1 MTNRNRNKKNKA
13 LTKKHVNQNE
23 EHKESGKE
31 EKRLNARIAIEVL
44 PIIIS
49 CFALAVSGIALY
61 VNYYFNHKEYEYK
74 NDPEV
79 EVIGRIGL
87 QVSQNGTGYS
97 EESFLEDMQIHIL
110 QKHNLQDAYLISP
123 DNTVEKLEIDDMEER
138 LLSKFSQELKMNKA
152 DLVFGDLTYQY
163 VFLLLKG
170 LDDTSE
176 LYLVYAKSNGEV
188 FEFQAASGIEI
199 WGLANSHPDNPD
211 FAGEKAMAVQ
221 YENLLK
227 ASEKYRF

>member
-13 LTKKHVNQNE
+13 LTKKQVNQNE
-23 EHKESGKE
+23 KHKESGKE
-31 EKRLNARIAIEVL
+31 EKRLNARIVIEVL

-49 CFALAVSGIALY
+49 CFALIVSVIALY

-74 NDPEV
+74 IDPEI

-110 QKHNLQDAYLISP
+110 QKHNLQEAYLISP

-152 DLVFGDLTYQY
+152 DLVFGNLTYQY
-163 VFLLLKG
+163 VFLLLKS

-176 LYLVYAKSNGEV
+176 LYLVYAKSSDEV

-199 WGLANSHPDNPD
+199 WGLANSHPDNPE

>member
-1 MTNRNRNKKNKA
+1 MANRNRNKKNKT
-13 LTKKHVNQNE
+13 LIKKHVNQNE
-23 EHKESGKE
+23 EHKKSGKG
-31 EKRLNARIAIEVL
+31 EKRVDARIVIEIL

-74 NDPEV
+74 IDPEV

-138 LLSKFSQELKMNKA
+138 LLSQFSQELKINKA
-152 DLVFGDLTYQY
+152 DLVFGNLTYQY

-227 ASEKYRF
+227 ASEKYRS

>member
-1 MTNRNRNKKNKA
+1 MANRNRNKKNKT
-13 LTKKHVNQNE
+13 LIKKHVNQNE
-23 EHKESGKE
+23 EHKKSGKG
-31 EKRLNARIAIEVL
+31 EKRVDARIVIEIL

-74 NDPEV
+74 IDPEV

-138 LLSKFSQELKMNKA
+138 LLSQFSQELKINKA

-199 WGLANSHPDNPD
+199 WGLANSHPDNPE

-227 ASEKYRF
+227 ASEKYRS

>member
-1 MTNRNRNKKNKA
+1 MD
-13 LTKKHVNQNE
+13 
-23 EHKESGKE
+23 
-31 EKRLNARIAIEVL
+31 ARIVIEIL

-74 NDPEV
+74 IDPEV

-110 QKHNLQDAYLISP
+110 QKHNLQEAYLISP

-152 DLVFGDLTYQY
+152 DLVFGNLTYQY
-163 VFLLLKG
+163 VFLLLKS

-227 ASEKYRF
+227 ASEKYRS

>member
-1 MTNRNRNKKNKA
+1 MD
-13 LTKKHVNQNE
+13 
-23 EHKESGKE
+23 
-31 EKRLNARIAIEVL
+31 ARIVIEVL

-74 NDPEV
+74 IDPEV
-79 EVIGRIGL
+79 DVIGRIGL
-87 QVSQNGTGYS
+87 QGSQNGTGYS

-110 QKHNLQDAYLISP
+110 QKHNLQEAYLISP

-176 LYLVYAKSNGEV
+176 SYLVYAKSKGEV

-199 WGLANSHPDNPD
+199 WGLANSHPDNPE

>member
-1 MTNRNRNKKNKA
+1 MANRNRNKKNKT
-13 LTKKHVNQNE
+13 LIKKHVNQNE
-23 EHKESGKE
+23 EHKKSGKG
-31 EKRLNARIAIEVL
+31 EKRVDARIVIEIL

-61 VNYYFNHKEYEYK
+61 VNYYFNPKEYEYK
-74 NDPEV
+74 IDPEV

-110 QKHNLQDAYLISP
+110 QKHNLQEAYLISP

-176 LYLVYAKSNGEV
+176 LYLVYAKSNGEG

-199 WGLANSHPDNPD
+199 WGFANSHPDNPE
-211 FAGEKAMAVQ
+211 FAGEKAMAAQ

>member
-31 EKRLNARIAIEVL
+31 EKRVDARIVIEVL

-74 NDPEV
+74 IDPEV

-110 QKHNLQDAYLISP
+110 QKHNLQGAYLISP

-138 LLSKFSQELKMNKA
+138 LLSQFSQELKINKA

-199 WGLANSHPDNPD
+199 WGLANSHPDNPE
-211 FAGEKAMAVQ
+211 FAGEKVMAAQ

-227 ASEKYRF
+227 ASEKYRS

>member
-1 MTNRNRNKKNKA
+1 
-13 LTKKHVNQNE
+13 VD
-23 EHKESGKE
+23 
-31 EKRLNARIAIEVL
+31 ARIVIEVL

-61 VNYYFNHKEYEYK
+61 VNYYFNPKEYEYK
-74 NDPEV
+74 IDPEV

-87 QVSQNGTGYS
+87 QVLQNGTGYS

-110 QKHNLQDAYLISP
+110 QKHNLQEAYLISP
-123 DNTVEKLEIDDMEER
+123 DNTVEKLEIDDMEEH

-176 LYLVYAKSNGEV
+176 LYLVYAKSNGEG

-199 WGLANSHPDNPD
+199 WGFANSHPDNPE
-211 FAGEKAMAVQ
+211 FAGEKAMAAQ

>member
-1 MTNRNRNKKNKA
+1 
-13 LTKKHVNQNE
+13 VD
-23 EHKESGKE
+23 
-31 EKRLNARIAIEVL
+31 ARIVIEVL

-61 VNYYFNHKEYEYK
+61 VNYYFNPKEYEYK
-74 NDPEV
+74 IDPEV

-87 QVSQNGTGYS
+87 QVLQNGTGYS

-110 QKHNLQDAYLISP
+110 QKHNLQEAYLISP

-176 LYLVYAKSNGEV
+176 LYLVYAKSNGEG

-199 WGLANSHPDNPD
+199 WGFANSHPDNPE
-211 FAGEKAMAVQ
+211 FAGEKAMAAQ

>member
-1 MTNRNRNKKNKA
+1 MD
-13 LTKKHVNQNE
+13 
-23 EHKESGKE
+23 
-31 EKRLNARIAIEVL
+31 ARIVIEVL

-49 CFALAVSGIALY
+49 CFALAISGIALY

-74 NDPEV
+74 IDPEI

-110 QKHNLQDAYLISP
+110 QKHNLQEAYLISP

-152 DLVFGDLTYQY
+152 DLVFGNLTYQY
-163 VFLLLKG
+163 VFLLLKS

-199 WGLANSHPDNPD
+199 WGLANSHPDNPE
-211 FAGEKAMAVQ
+211 FAGEKAMAAQ

-227 ASEKYRF
+227 ESENYRF

>member
-1 MTNRNRNKKNKA
+1 MD
-13 LTKKHVNQNE
+13 
-23 EHKESGKE
+23 
-31 EKRLNARIAIEVL
+31 ARIVIEVL

-49 CFALAVSGIALY
+49 CFALVVSVIALY

-74 NDPEV
+74 IDPEV

-110 QKHNLQDAYLISP
+110 QKHNLQEVYLISP

-199 WGLANSHPDNPD
+199 WGLANSHPDNPE
-211 FAGEKAMAVQ
+211 FAGEKAMAAQ

>member
-13 LTKKHVNQNE
+13 LTKKHVNQNK

-31 EKRLNARIAIEVL
+31 EKRLNARIVIEVL

-49 CFALAVSGIALY
+49 CFALAVSGITLC
-61 VNYYFNHKEYEYK
+61 VNYHFNHKEYEYK
-74 NDPEV
+74 IDPEV

-97 EESFLEDMQIHIL
+97 EETFLDNMQIHIL
-110 QKHNLQDAYLISP
+110 RKHNLQEAYLISP
-123 DNTVEKLEIDDMEER
+123 DNTVAKLEIDDMEEC
-138 LLSKFSQELKMNKA
+138 LLSKFNQELKMNKA

-188 FEFQAASGIEI
+188 FELQAASGIEI
-199 WGLANSHPDNPD
+199 WGLANSHPNNPE
-211 FAGEKAMAVQ
+211 FEGEKVMATQ
-221 YENLLK
+221 YEKLIEE
-227 ASEKYRF
+227 SEKYIF

>member
-1 MTNRNRNKKNKA
+1 MANRNRNKKNKT
-13 LTKKHVNQNE
+13 LIKKHVNQNE
-23 EHKESGKE
+23 EHKKSGKG
-31 EKRLNARIAIEVL
+31 EKRVDARIVIEIL

-74 NDPEV
+74 IDPEV

-110 QKHNLQDAYLISP
+110 QKHNLQEAYLISP

-227 ASEKYRF
+227 ASEKYRS

>member
-1 MTNRNRNKKNKA
+1 MD
-13 LTKKHVNQNE
+13 
-23 EHKESGKE
+23 
-31 EKRLNARIAIEVL
+31 ARIVIEVL

-61 VNYYFNHKEYEYK
+61 VNYYFNPKEYEYK
-74 NDPEV
+74 IDPEV

-87 QVSQNGTGYS
+87 QVLQNGTGYS

-110 QKHNLQDAYLISP
+110 QKHNLQEAYLISP

-163 VFLLLKG
+163 VFLLLRG

-176 LYLVYAKSNGEV
+176 LYLVYAKSNGEG

-199 WGLANSHPDNPD
+199 WGFANSHPDNPE
-211 FAGEKAMAVQ
+211 FAGEKAMAAQ

>member
-1 MTNRNRNKKNKA
+1 MYGSNNLYSICCISKT
-13 LTKKHVNQNE
+13 
-23 EHKESGKE
+23 GKE
-31 EKRLNARIAIEVL
+31 EKRVDARIVIEVL

-74 NDPEV
+74 IDPEV

-110 QKHNLQDAYLISP
+110 QKHNLQEAYLISP

-138 LLSKFSQELKMNKA
+138 LLSKFSQELKINKA

-227 ASEKYRF
+227 ASEKYRS

>member
-1 MTNRNRNKKNKA
+1 MD
-13 LTKKHVNQNE
+13 
-23 EHKESGKE
+23 
-31 EKRLNARIAIEVL
+31 ARIVIEIL

-61 VNYYFNHKEYEYK
+61 MNYYFNPEEYEYK
-74 NDPEV
+74 IDPEV

-87 QVSQNGTGYS
+87 QVLQNGTGYS

-110 QKHNLQDAYLISP
+110 QKHNLQEAYLISP

-176 LYLVYAKSNGEV
+176 LYLVYAKSNGEG

-199 WGLANSHPDNPD
+199 WGFANSHPDNPE
-211 FAGEKAMAVQ
+211 FAGEKAMAAQ

-227 ASEKYRF
+227 ASEKYRS

>member
-1 MTNRNRNKKNKA
+1 MD
-13 LTKKHVNQNE
+13 
-23 EHKESGKE
+23 
-31 EKRLNARIAIEVL
+31 ARIVIEVL

-61 VNYYFNHKEYEYK
+61 VNYYFNPKEYEYK
-74 NDPEV
+74 IDPEV

-110 QKHNLQDAYLISP
+110 QKHNLQEAYLISP

-152 DLVFGDLTYQY
+152 DLVFGNLTYQY

-199 WGLANSHPDNPD
+199 WGLANSHPDNPE
-211 FAGEKAMAVQ
+211 FAGEKAMAAQ

-227 ASEKYRF
+227 ESENYRF

>member
-1 MTNRNRNKKNKA
+1 MTNRNRNKKNKV
-13 LTKKHVNQNE
+13 LTKTHVNQNE
-23 EHKESGKE
+23 EHTESGKE
-31 EKRLNARIAIEVL
+31 EKRLNVRIVIEVL

-49 CFALAVSGIALY
+49 CFALVVSVIALY

-74 NDPEV
+74 IDPEV

-138 LLSKFSQELKMNKA
+138 LLSQFSQELKINKA

-199 WGLANSHPDNPD
+199 WGLANSHPDNPE

>member
-1 MTNRNRNKKNKA
+1 MANRNRNKKNKT
-13 LTKKHVNQNE
+13 LIKKHVNQNE
-23 EHKESGKE
+23 EHKKSGKG
-31 EKRLNARIAIEVL
+31 EKRVDARIVIEVL

-74 NDPEV
+74 IDPEV

-138 LLSKFSQELKMNKA
+138 LLSKFSQELKINKA

-227 ASEKYRF
+227 ASEKYRS

>member
-1 MTNRNRNKKNKA
+1 MYVLSLDFICCICKT
-13 LTKKHVNQNE
+13 
-23 EHKESGKE
+23 GKE
-31 EKRLNARIAIEVL
+31 EKRVDARIVIEVL

-74 NDPEV
+74 IDPEV
-79 EVIGRIGL
+79 DVIGRIGL
-87 QVSQNGTGYS
+87 QGSQNGTGYS

-110 QKHNLQDAYLISP
+110 QKHNLQEAYLISP
-123 DNTVEKLEIDDMEER
+123 DNTVEKLGIDDMEER

-199 WGLANSHPDNPD
+199 WGLANSHPDNPE

>member
-1 MTNRNRNKKNKA
+1 MD
-13 LTKKHVNQNE
+13 
-23 EHKESGKE
+23 
-31 EKRLNARIAIEVL
+31 ARIVIEVL

-61 VNYYFNHKEYEYK
+61 MNYYFNPKEYEYK
-74 NDPEV
+74 IDPEV

-87 QVSQNGTGYS
+87 QVLQNGTGYS

-110 QKHNLQDAYLISP
+110 QKHNLQEAYLISP

-176 LYLVYAKSNGEV
+176 LYLVYAKSNGEG

-199 WGLANSHPDNPD
+199 WGFANSHPDNPE
-211 FAGEKAMAVQ
+211 FAGEKAMAAQ

>member
-1 MTNRNRNKKNKA
+1 MANRNRNKKNKT
-13 LTKKHVNQNE
+13 LIKKHVNQNE
-23 EHKESGKE
+23 EHKKSGKG
-31 EKRLNARIAIEVL
+31 EKRVDARIVIEIL

-74 NDPEV
+74 IDPEV
-79 EVIGRIGL
+79 GVIGRIGL

-110 QKHNLQDAYLISP
+110 QKHNLQEAYLISP
-123 DNTVEKLEIDDMEER
+123 DNTVEKLEIDDMEEH

>member
-1 MTNRNRNKKNKA
+1 MD
-13 LTKKHVNQNE
+13 
-23 EHKESGKE
+23 
-31 EKRLNARIAIEVL
+31 ARIVIEVL

-74 NDPEV
+74 IDPEV

-163 VFLLLKG
+163 VFLLLKS

>member
-1 MTNRNRNKKNKA
+1 MD
-13 LTKKHVNQNE
+13 
-23 EHKESGKE
+23 
-31 EKRLNARIAIEVL
+31 ARIVIEVL

-74 NDPEV
+74 IDPEV

-138 LLSKFSQELKMNKA
+138 LLSKFSQELKINKA

-163 VFLLLKG
+163 VFLLLKS

-227 ASEKYRF
+227 ASEKYRS

>member
-1 MTNRNRNKKNKA
+1 MD
-13 LTKKHVNQNE
+13 
-23 EHKESGKE
+23 
-31 EKRLNARIAIEVL
+31 ARIVIEVL

-61 VNYYFNHKEYEYK
+61 VNYYFNPKEYEYK
-74 NDPEV
+74 IDPEV

-87 QVSQNGTGYS
+87 QVLQNGTGYS

-110 QKHNLQDAYLISP
+110 QKHNLQEAYLISP

-176 LYLVYAKSNGEV
+176 LYLVYAKSNGEG

-199 WGLANSHPDNPD
+199 WGFANSHPDNPE
-211 FAGEKAMAVQ
+211 FAGEKAMAAQ

>member
-1 MTNRNRNKKNKA
+1 MANRNRNKKNKT
-13 LTKKHVNQNE
+13 LIKKHVNQNE
-23 EHKESGKE
+23 EHKKSGKG
-31 EKRLNARIAIEVL
+31 EKRVDARIVIEVL

-74 NDPEV
+74 IDPEV

-138 LLSKFSQELKMNKA
+138 LLSQFSQELKINKA

-211 FAGEKAMAVQ
+211 FAGEKAMAAQ

-227 ASEKYRF
+227 ASEKYRS

>member
-1 MTNRNRNKKNKA
+1 MTNRNRNKKNKT
-13 LTKKHVNQNE
+13 LIKKHVNQNE
-23 EHKESGKE
+23 EHKKSGKG
-31 EKRLNARIAIEVL
+31 EKRVDARIVIEVL

-74 NDPEV
+74 IDPEV

-138 LLSKFSQELKMNKA
+138 LLSQFSQELKINKA
-152 DLVFGDLTYQY
+152 DLVFGNLTYQY

-227 ASEKYRF
+227 ASENYRS

>member
-1 MTNRNRNKKNKA
+1 MYGSNNLYSICCISKT
-13 LTKKHVNQNE
+13 
-23 EHKESGKE
+23 GKE
-31 EKRLNARIAIEVL
+31 EKRVDARIVIEVL

-61 VNYYFNHKEYEYK
+61 VNYYFNPKEYEYK
-74 NDPEV
+74 IDPEV

-87 QVSQNGTGYS
+87 QVLQNGTGYS

-110 QKHNLQDAYLISP
+110 QKHNLQEAYLISP

-163 VFLLLKG
+163 VFLLLRG

-176 LYLVYAKSNGEV
+176 LYLVYAKSNGEG

-199 WGLANSHPDNPD
+199 WGFANSHPDNPE
-211 FAGEKAMAVQ
+211 FAGEKAMAAQ

>member
-13 LTKKHVNQNE
+13 LTKKQVIQNE
-23 EHKESGKE
+23 KHKESGKE
-31 EKRLNARIAIEVL
+31 EKRLNARIVIEVL

-49 CFALAVSGIALY
+49 CFALIVSVIALY

-74 NDPEV
+74 IDPEI

-110 QKHNLQDAYLISP
+110 QKHNLQEAYLISP

-152 DLVFGDLTYQY
+152 DLVFGNLTYQY
-163 VFLLLKG
+163 VFLLLKS

-176 LYLVYAKSNGEV
+176 LYLVYAKSSDEV

-199 WGLANSHPDNPD
+199 WGLANSHPDNPE
-211 FAGEKAMAVQ
+211 FAGEKAMAAQ

-227 ASEKYRF
+227 ESENYRF

>member
-1 MTNRNRNKKNKA
+1 MANRNRNKKNKT
-13 LTKKHVNQNE
+13 LIKKHVNQNE
-23 EHKESGKE
+23 EHKKSGKG
-31 EKRLNARIAIEVL
+31 EKRVDARIVIEVL

-74 NDPEV
+74 IDPEV

-138 LLSKFSQELKMNKA
+138 LLSQFSQELKINKA

-227 ASEKYRF
+227 ASEKYRS

>member
-1 MTNRNRNKKNKA
+1 MTNRNRNKKNKV
-13 LTKKHVNQNE
+13 LTKTHVNQNE

-31 EKRLNARIAIEVL
+31 EKRLNVRIVIEVL

-49 CFALAVSGIALY
+49 CFALVVSVIALY

-74 NDPEV
+74 IDPEV

-110 QKHNLQDAYLISP
+110 QKHNLQEAYLISP

-138 LLSKFSQELKMNKA
+138 LLSQFSQELKINKA

-199 WGLANSHPDNPD
+199 WGLANSHPDNPE

-227 ASEKYRF
+227 ASEKYRS